1 MHGVLCKINQCL
13 TCYMRGMFICA
24 FCKFDRLRWCH
35 PAVNLAGY
43 RAHLC
48 ATPMAKARRTA
59 ATMRKSCNSYF
70 PYGTI
75 ILLLKR
81 IRDKSCV
88 PYGTVIL
95 HLKAQEIGVSDT
107 LHIYIIYKQLQTAN
121 ACILSIAK
129 QYEKR
134 NVNTPVKA
142 QYVSLLIH
150 SLSCTYLSITV

>member
-1 MHGVLCKINQCL
+1 MVSPSREPGRLPRTFMRNSHG
-13 TCYMRGMFICA
+13 
-24 FCKFDRLRWCH
+24 
-35 PAVNLAGY
+35 
-43 RAHLC
+43 
-48 ATPMAKARRTA
+48 
-59 ATMRKSCNSYF
+59 KSEADCSHNAEKCNSYF

-75 ILLLKR
+75 ILLPKR

-129 QYEKR
+129 QNEKR